1 MPALASLL
9 TLALLGVSPPPT
21 PAKGAAPATAPDSPP
36 TASPAPAGTPGA
48 PVILFLVDNSASLPP
63 LDPEEKRVAALER
76 IFTFLKGQP
85 YRLILFGGRHEIYV
99 DDAERY
105 RNDGQWTDF
114 YSALVKAREV
124 MAAYPPRTE
133 FRMILLTDALFDP
146 KVEDWS
152 DQGVPS
158 GADLKGYGMERT
170 VALARE
176 MKVPLYVILVGELPG
191 GVQLYTSERAPRF
204 ILDLVNAANG
214 PQAGPTA
221 QSLASFF
228 DDNGLL
234 LKKFIFRVAPEQGL
248 KKLEPVVKRITE
260 PARPWVELKL
270 LTFLVLPAIL
280 FLMLLMG
287 ILVRSFP
294 GRGDVEVIE
303 LDVGHPVHVAADRL
317 HKLEAGGW
325 GPSGLSLVGD
335 SKDALVSFAYQPPP
349 LDLSGAGHDASGLD
363 TLSQEILPLS
373 LDELS
378 RRLQHFANEGSK
390 EEKIF
395 ALNLEYMAQNY
406 DAKQAERLLTTPSAE
421 RGRFS
426 ALDFLRAK
434 THLLSNEA
442 LRAELTEPRAQA
454 TVYGPGGGRK
464 DIFPGQRLALG
475 RYGFLVKAVEKG
487 GRKDARLVL
496 GYDRVPSL
504 LGLKSWLPAWL
515 QRAFRLRRSNQR
527 VVS

>member
-9 TLALLGVSPPPT
+9 TVVLLGVSPPPA
-21 PAKGAAPATAPDSPP
+21 PAKEATPPIATAPSTAAPP
-36 TASPAPAGTPGA
+36 GEAASAA

-76 IFTFLKGQP
+76 IFSFLKGQP
-85 YRLILFGGRHEIYV
+85 YRLILFGGRREIFV
-99 DDAERY
+99 DDVERY

-114 YSALVKAREV
+114 YSALIKAREV
-124 MAAYPPRTE
+124 MASYPPKTE

-146 KVEDWS
+146 RPDDWS
-152 DQGVPS
+152 DQGVPPDV
-158 GADLKGYGMERT
+158 DLKGYGMERT

-191 GVQLYTSERAPRF
+191 GVQLYTAERAPRF
-204 ILDLVNAANG
+204 IMDLVSAANG
-214 PQAGPTA
+214 AQAGPTA
-221 QSLASFF
+221 QTLASFF

-248 KKLEPVVKRITE
+248 KKLEPVVKRITT

-270 LTFLVLPAIL
+270 VTYLVLPAVL
-280 FLMLLMG
+280 FLLLLLG

-294 GRGDVEVIE
+294 GRGDVEVVE
-303 LDVGHPVHVAADRL
+303 LALGQPVHVAADRM

-325 GPSGLSLVGD
+325 APSGLSLVAD
-335 SKDALVSFAYQPPP
+335 SKDALVTFAYQAPP
-349 LDLSGAGHDASGLD
+349 LDLSGAGLDGSGLD
-363 TLSQEILPLS
+363 ALSHEILGLPL
-373 LDELS
+373 DDLS
-378 RRLQHFANEGSK
+378 RRLQHFANEGTK

-395 ALNLEYMAQNY
+395 ALNLEYMAQNF
-406 DAKQAERLLTTPSAE
+406 DAKLAERLLSTPPAE
-421 RGRFS
+421 RNRFT

-434 THLLSNEA
+434 THLLSNDA
-442 LRAELTEPRAQA
+442 LRAEFTEPRAQA

-464 DIFPGQRLALG
+464 DVFPGARLALG
-475 RYGFLVKAVEKG
+475 RYGFVVKTVEKG

-496 GYDRVPSL
+496 GYDRVPSM
-504 LGLKSWLPAWL
+504 LGLKSWLPGWL